1 MKTDKKKMFLLI
13 PAIILA
19 VISVYPMLWTL
30 CGAVSTES
38 QLGRISVI
46 PSGFTLRNFI
56 TVFTQ
61 YDFPRYIMN
70 TLIFSLS
77 SALLSLPVNGL
88 AAYSLSRLRFRGRN
102 VLFVLILITMMIP
115 FSVTMIP
122 LFVVVRDMG
131 LTNSMGALILPSI
144 AGGFGIFMM
153 RQFFMNIPR
162 ELEDAAKI
170 DGLSYFGIFIHII
183 VPLSKPIFLSLGLFS
198 FLACWNSYLWPL
210 IANNEE
216 EYWVLSTG
224 IASFAADRNT
234 DWNMILTGATV
245 SMIPTGILFAFF
257 QKKLVDGVKLSGM
270 KM

>member
-1 MKTDKKKMFLLI
+1 MKTKKLKWLILI
-13 PAIILA
+13 PGILLAIIS
-19 VISVYPMLWTL
+19 IYPMLWTL
-30 CGAVSTES
+30 CGSVNTES
-38 QLGRISVI
+38 QLGRVSVI
-46 PSGFTLRNFI
+46 PEGVTLQNFI

-61 YDFPRYIMN
+61 YDFPRYIGN
-70 TLIFSLS
+70 TLLFAI
-77 SALLSLPVNGL
+77 AAMLLSLPVNGL
-88 AAYSLSRLRFRGRN
+88 AAYSLSRLRFPGRN
-102 VLFVLILITMMIP
+102 VLFVLVLMTMMIP

-131 LTNSMGALILPSI
+131 LLNSLGALILPSI

-162 ELEDAAKI
+162 DLEDAAKI
-170 DGLSYFGIFIHII
+170 DGLSYLGIFFHII

-198 FLACWNSYLWPL
+198 FLSCWNSYLWPL

-216 EYWVLSTG
+216 TYWVLSTG

-245 SMIPTGILFAFF
+245 SMIPTGIMFAFF
-257 QKKLVDGVKLSGM
+257 QKQLVDGVKMSGL
-270 KM
+270 KL